1 MSIKESGDLGI
12 QNDIV
17 AEFGGTAPHQMT
29 EYYRGGALVD
39 NVTNNAAISTSG
51 EISIGDFYGA
61 GNVVAINLTIAS
73 NTNNY
78 NVYTAASS
86 NPAYVAGASQIN
98 VTVNPGVTVG
108 STSTGTYAM
117 QVPSAFNPA
126 DQVNITNNGVIVG
139 KGGNGGK
146 GGGNNP
152 FPAAG
157 AVGAAAGHGLYIN
170 RPVTITNN
178 GTLAGGGGGG
188 GGSGYGALQEGLTPK
203 SGPSFVGCG
212 GQGGGGG
219 AGVTTSSGGARGG
232 TFERPGNAGAGG
244 TATTGG
250 AGGARNTATPNQTA
264 TPTSY
269 TGKGGNGG
277 ARGSNGVAS
286 EAIFGIYDASNSQV
300 PGSKA
305 GGTRGRYI
313 TGNSFA
319 TWATNG
325 TRLGASS

>member
-1 MSIKESGDLGI
+1 MPIKTSGDLGI
-12 QNDIV
+12 QSDIV

-39 NVTNNAAISTSG
+39 NVTNNAAINTSG

-78 NVYTAASS
+78 DVYTAASS

-117 QVPSAFNPA
+117 QIPSAFNPA
-126 DQVNITNNGVIVG
+126 DQVNLTNNGVIVG
-139 KGGNGGK
+139 RGGNGGK
-146 GGGNNP
+146 GGGHNP
-152 FPAAG
+152 SPNSGTPGAAG
-157 AVGAAAGHGLYIN
+157 GHGLYIN

-178 GTLAGGGGGG
+178 GTIAGAGGGG
-188 GGSGYGALQEGLTPK
+188 GGSGYGRLQQGLTPK
-203 SGPSFVGCG
+203 SLPAYVTYG

-219 AGVTTSSGGARGG
+219 AGVTAGSGGARGVSP
-232 TFERPGNAGAGG
+232 RNGNAGANG

-250 AGGARNTATPNQTA
+250 AGGARNTATPNATA

-277 ARGSNGVAS
+277 ARGSNGAAS
-286 EAIFGIYDASNSQV
+286 EAIFGIYTPSDSQV
-300 PGSKA
+300 PGSFP
-305 GGTRGRYI
+305 GGARGRYI

-319 TWATNG
+319 TWITNG